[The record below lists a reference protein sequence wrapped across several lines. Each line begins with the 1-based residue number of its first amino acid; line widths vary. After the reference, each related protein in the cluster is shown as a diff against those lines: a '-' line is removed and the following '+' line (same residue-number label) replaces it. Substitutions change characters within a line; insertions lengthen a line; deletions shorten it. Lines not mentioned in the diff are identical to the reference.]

1 MKKVMIALPV
11 VSVFLAVFI
20 APVRSLDWSLP
31 VFTVRYEVAGGA
43 SEDPDDDS
51 LEASS
56 LRNTVSVHL
65 KEESDPATLGLGLS
79 YSGKD
84 YYQQS
89 GDYSYFKVEHDAA
102 FRLGDPWKLGYTL
115 GVKWMTY
122 PEPDSQGMSKDAL
135 WLSAGATTAVKLA
148 PGTGVEAGV
157 TSRFALTDDPA
168 DARQGYAAS
177 AALSTRIGD
186 WLLGARYRGE
196 IRLPLGSGSL
206 ASPDLYHTASLS
218 LRWDPN

>member
-1 MKKVMIALPV
+1 MKKVMIAL
-11 VSVFLAVFI
+11 LA
-20 APVRSLDWSLP
+20 AAALPAGALDWNLP

-43 SEDPDDDS
+43 AEDPDDDS

-56 LRNTVSVHL
+56 LRNTVSFQL
-65 KEESDPATLGLGLS
+65 KEESDSATLGLGLS

-84 YYQQS
+84 YYLQS
-89 GDYSYFKVEHDAA
+89 GDYSYVKVEHDTT
-102 FRLGDPWKLGYTL
+102 FRLGDPWKLGYAL
-115 GVKWMTY
+115 SAKWMSY
-122 PEPDSQGMSKDAL
+122 PEPDSAGMSKDAL
-135 WLSAGATTAVKLA
+135 WLIAAATTSVKLA

-157 TSRFALTDDPA
+157 TGRFALTDDPA

-177 AALSTRIGD
+177 AGLSTRIGE

-196 IRLPLGSGSL
+196 VRLPLGNASL
-206 ASPDLYHTASLS
+206 SSPDLYHTASIS